1 MSTASTSPTGALK
14 SPRSASCTLVEQQ
27 PAASLAALD
36 RAHPDACRVD
46 GLQPIQVMQRPLLRQ
61 TFTIVAHRSDGYLAG
76 EGEPFRVSFR
86 GPAASHPSLSDNRDG
101 TYTCEWT
108 APVSGDYLV
117 NVTLRS
123 VPICGSPFSVRVVE
137 NGASALEGGLGAGD
151 LPLEGALDRGFRNAC
166 TATQAHRRWRRRE
179 GSRCRRGC
187 HHGHER

>member
-1 MSTASTSPTGALK
+1 M
-14 SPRSASCTLVEQQ
+14 
-27 PAASLAALD
+27 
-36 RAHPDACRVD
+36 
-46 GLQPIQVMQRPLLRQ
+46 QPIQVMQRPLLRQ

-137 NGASALEGGLGAGD
+137 NGASALD
-151 LPLEGALDRGFRNAC
+151 LPLII
-166 TATQAHRRWRRRE
+166 
-179 GSRCRRGC
+179 
-187 HHGHER
+187 